1 MSTRLRATL
10 ARAVVCGRA
19 CTHTSPDFSQRHAHR
34 CSPIGHRYTNQRTHS
49 NPTLFSSY
57 SLALHP
63 FRLSLS
69 LSPSVYLHS
78 YGRAY
83 RACIE
88 ASYVRTYKKRERG
101 KKSERERR
109 LTLESTIGERVCAR
123 VVDDA
128 PRTRVKS
135 RGEGIPAPPSSPSRR
150 PPRLSPSLLPSI
162 LVLLSSRCTRSPPN
176 LPPRRHLARA
186 RRAYTPPAARGAVSR
201 VVAGGARRR
210 RG

>member
-1 MSTRLRATL
+1 ML
-10 ARAVVCGRA
+10 ADRPPIYQP
-19 CTHTSPDFSQRHAHR
+19 THTLQPDPFLF
-34 CSPIGHRYTNQRTHS
+34 
-49 NPTLFSSY
+49 LFSRPP
-57 SLALHP
+57 SLSS
-63 FRLSLS
+63 LSLS

-88 ASYVRTYKKRERG
+88 ASYVRTYVQKEGEREKVR
-101 KKSERERR
+101 ERERR

-176 LPPRRHLARA
+176 LPPRRHLPARA
-186 RRAYTPPAARGAVSR
+186 RETRLHTTSR
-201 VVAGGARRR
+201 PWGRFESGGRWSRETEGVDRRTRVAGGSRGESDRRER
-210 RG
+210 ERER